1 MALLCRLK
9 HLGLSTAGNKKDL
22 EARLQHS
29 ATAAA
34 GQQQL
39 GISGPQPDVAAEK
52 PKGKSRGAAS
62 TGVFKSQKRKNFV
75 RINLKV
81 GPAIA
86 CEFMPDQNLA
96 CIAWPAL
103 LCSIMPD

>member
-62 TGVFKSQKRKNFV
+62 TGSSSRRSG
-75 RINLKV
+75 RILY
-81 GPAIA
+81 G
-86 CEFMPDQNLA
+86 
-96 CIAWPAL
+96 
-103 LCSIMPD
+103 